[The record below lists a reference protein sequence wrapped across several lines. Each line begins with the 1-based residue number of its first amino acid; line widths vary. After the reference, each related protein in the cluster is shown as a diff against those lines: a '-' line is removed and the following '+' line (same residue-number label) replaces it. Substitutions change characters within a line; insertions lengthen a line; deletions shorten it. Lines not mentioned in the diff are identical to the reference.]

1 MKHKHHKIPR
11 SRGGLDDSWNLE
23 ELTPYEHA
31 YTHALD
37 FVLFEKSPM
46 FDFRQSG
53 WPLLPLDLQIAV
65 KAEMKNRRT
74 GLHILH
80 EEKLP
85 DGRSKH
91 GVENVKK
98 LHLRKTSDGR
108 SLIAYTSK
116 VAYRKPVVLTD
127 KVTNQ
132 KLFFES
138 IQTAARTLG
147 ITATNICKVLKG
159 KRKSVSGYFVS
170 YA

>member
-1 MKHKHHKIPR
+1 MKHIHHKIPR
-11 SRGGLDDSWNLE
+11 SRGGTNDFWNLE

-31 YTHALD
+31 YNHALD

-53 WPLLPLDLQIAV
+53 WPLLPLSLQQAV

-85 DGRSKH
+85 DGRSKR
-91 GVENVKK
+91 GVENIKK
-98 LHLRKTSDGR
+98 LHSKKLPDGR
-108 SLIAYTSK
+108 SLIAYKSK
-116 VAYRKPVVLTD
+116 IAYRKPIILINR
-127 KVTNQ
+127 VTYQ
-132 KLFFES
+132 ELFFES
-138 IQTAARTLG
+138 IQTAAKTLN
-147 ITATNICKVLKG
+147 IPATNICKVLKG
-159 KRKSVSGYFVS
+159 KRKYVSNYFAR